1 MFKLILECF
10 VCKWHKKIEYGGCE
24 NESFNALQV
33 SECIHGRSVLVLVVI
48 CMHWVIRLSFGRV
61 LELRL
66 KHDPEESQNSQRQRI
81 YMALG
86 YNGGDF
92 EQS

>member
-1 MFKLILECF
+1 
-10 VCKWHKKIEYGGCE
+10 
-24 NESFNALQV
+24 
-33 SECIHGRSVLVLVVI
+33 
-48 CMHWVIRLSFGRV
+48 MHWVIRLSFRRV

-66 KHDPEESQNSQRQRI
+66 KHDPEENQNSQRQPI